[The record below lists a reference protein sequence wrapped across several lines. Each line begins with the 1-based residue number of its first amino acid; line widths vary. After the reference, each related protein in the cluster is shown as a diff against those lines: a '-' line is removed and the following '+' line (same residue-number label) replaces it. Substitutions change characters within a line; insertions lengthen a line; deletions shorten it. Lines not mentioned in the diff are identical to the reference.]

1 MSKST
6 ISPIRP
12 RATRERL
19 SAVRTPV
26 PTGHRSKLGLLILFL
41 LVAGAELVFGTWMNA
56 QGFLWNDGVNR
67 ATGALV
73 ALFSAQAPQLPS
85 IGFVWMPL
93 PSLVELLWVFFYP
106 LWPGIVSSGFASTF
120 TTALAGGAT
129 AVLLLYTARRL
140 GLPERLGW
148 AFALLVA
155 TNPMLFLY
163 GSNGMSEGVAA
174 PFLTGAVAFLVLFWR
189 SGQRRYVTAG
199 ALALALGFASLYE
212 AVPLGAALFVALVLG
227 ILFSSENEQSI
238 PQGHWR
244 AIEGLGLLL
253 LVPSLYVAALWVGA
267 NAVIMGDPL
276 FFATSAYSNAGYTT
290 LTDTGV
296 ARDVEGDLLATLAFS
311 LKRIAPF
318 LIPGAFLILLRA
330 LDGRFWRVNTLSLV
344 LLMLSVSFGLIMPL
358 IYLGDSYGWLRFFA
372 YPLFVAAGWGL
383 YEVSLS
389 RRRRLATTLVLA
401 GWVVAA
407 PVILWAMADPR
418 TGQEE
423 NREVLALV
431 RNENAAQVG
440 FDTAAKTLV
449 LDAPVARYLN
459 SMPEDTQV
467 IVDYLKG
474 WAITNQV
481 FPGYLKNVLI
491 LTADFRFESAIRDPR
506 AYGISHVLV
515 PNPAAAP
522 NDRVVSSY
530 PHLWTGDEPGFE
542 LVESFPDTLQEWRLY
557 KVVAP
562 GTGEL
567 EWNDALL
574 SDQASETSDEQD
586 NKPGGLVAERDEAT
600 PADSP
605 PSQEPSEPNASTSS
619 VTEISDDTTAVSPDT
634 GTSETSDSEEISG
647 ECERAQ
653 SGCSMELAAV
663 LGPETEHVVGG
674 GMDTGVGGFGE
685 S

>member
-1 MSKST
+1 
-6 ISPIRP
+6 
-12 RATRERL
+12 
-19 SAVRTPV
+19 
-26 PTGHRSKLGLLILFL
+26 
-41 LVAGAELVFGTWMNA
+41 
-56 QGFLWNDGVNR
+56 
-67 ATGALV
+67 
-73 ALFSAQAPQLPS
+73 
-85 IGFVWMPL
+85 MPL
-93 PSLVELLWVFFYP
+93 PSLVELLWVCFYP

-140 GLPERLGW
+140 ELPEWLGW

-155 TNPMLFLY
+155 ANPMLFLY

-212 AVPLGAALFVALVLG
+212 AVPLGAALFAAMVLG

-238 PQGHWR
+238 PQGPWR
-244 AIEGLGLLL
+244 AIEGLGILL
-253 LVPSLYVAALWVGA
+253 LVPSFYVAVLWVGA
-267 NAVIMGDPL
+267 NTVIMGDPL
-276 FFATSAYSNAGYTT
+276 FFATSGYSNAGYTT
-290 LTDTGV
+290 LTDIGV
-296 ARDVEGDLLATLAFS
+296 AKEVEGDLLATLAFS

-318 LIPGAFLILLRA
+318 LIPGAFLVLLRA
-330 LDGRFWRVNTLSLV
+330 LDGRFWGVNTLSLV
-344 LLMLSVSFGLIMPL
+344 SLMLSVPFGLIVPL
-358 IYLGDSYGWLRFFA
+358 VYLGDSYGWLRFFI

-383 YEVSLS
+383 YEITLS
-389 RRRRLATTLVLA
+389 RRRRLATILVLA
-401 GWVVAA
+401 SWIVAA
-407 PVILWAMADPR
+407 PATLWAMADSR

-459 SMPEDTQV
+459 SMPEDSQV
-467 IVDYLKG
+467 IVDYVKG
-474 WAITNQV
+474 WAIANQLS
-481 FPGYLKNVLI
+481 PAYLKNILI
-491 LTADFRFESAIRDPR
+491 LTADLRFEGALRDPG
-506 AYGISHVLV
+506 AYGVSHLLV

-530 PHLWTGDEPGFE
+530 PRLWTGDEPGFE
-542 LVESFPDTLQEWRLY
+542 LVESFPDTPQEWRLY

-567 EWNDALL
+567 ERNDALL
-574 SDQASETSDEQD
+574 NDQANDTSDEQD
-586 NKPGGLVAERDEAT
+586 NKPGGLVAEQDEAT
-600 PADSP
+600 PVDSP
-605 PSQEPSEPNASTSS
+605 TGQEPSEPNASTSS
-619 VTEISDDTTAVSPDT
+619 VTGISDDTTAAPPDA
-634 GTSETSDSEEISG
+634 GTSETPASEETSG
-647 ECERAQ
+647 ECEGAQ
-653 SGCSMELAAV
+653 TECSMELATV
-663 LGPETEHVVGG
+663 LDPEAEHVVGG
-674 GMDTGVGGFGE
+674 RMDTGVGGFGE